1 MMRRKSLLRW
11 VLLAAIIL
19 LLAAAGLAAWW
30 WQRGESE
37 VIATIYVN
45 DEVYASYDLS
55 AITDTETFTIGEPG
69 AQNTISVSPEGI
81 AVIDADC
88 PDQVCVHQGT
98 RSHGPTPI
106 VCLPHH
112 LSIRFSEKNPDD
124 DSLDAVAGQ

>member
-11 VLLAAIIL
+11 VLLAVIIL

-30 WQRGESE
+30 WQRGEKE

-55 AITDTETFTIGEPG
+55 AITNTETFTIGEPG

-98 RSHGPTPI
+98 HSHGPTPI
-106 VCLPHH
+106 VCLSHH